1 MKYLLDTSPLMNK
14 AVDRNFVKGA
24 IRKVDNRQIDEIELH
39 IADEIIRKFSSSR
52 DYIKDAR
59 N

>member
-1 MKYLLDTSPLMNK
+1 MNK